1 MISSNGNH
9 SSNGSMSNGTI
20 AIAQTGINLEKVT
33 IQTTGNATDF
43 GDLLESRSGNSAS
56 SGSPS

>member
-1 MISSNGNH
+1 
-9 SSNGSMSNGTI
+9 MSNGTI
-20 AIAQTGINLEKVT
+20 AIAQTGIHLDKVT

-43 GDLLESRSGNSAS
+43 GDLLETRTGNSAS